1 MEEPHEAPIERVEVE
16 LPDGRLLILY
26 SLRDE

>member
-1 MEEPHEAPIERVEVE
+1 MEEPHDAPLERVEIE
-16 LPDGRLLILY
+16 LPDGRLLIIY

>member
-1 MEEPHEAPIERVEVE
+1 MAEPRDVPLERVEIE